1 MAGTLRH
8 TPSPSLP
15 ADAMPVSEPSPTRN
29 NKTWWL
35 LAALATTA
43 VGLYLAWHF
52 WQPLWA
58 WLSPYYEFLTD
69 KDRVKATIKAA
80 GPLAPLL
87 FIAIQALQVILAP
100 IPGEATGFI
109 GGYLFGIP
117 LGLLYSTLGLTLG
130 SLAAFLLGRWLEKR
144 FVTRVVSPET
154 MQRFDF
160 LMERQGALVAFILFL
175 IPGFPKDYLSLI
187 LGLSPMDLW
196 VFLVICTIGR
206 LPGTLMLTLQGAQ
219 VYKGNY
225 WMSFILVGIC
235 VVLAGLTYYF
245 RETLYLWIRRL
256 EEWHR
261 RNHGSK
267 LDKAEE
273 PRK

>member
-1 MAGTLRH
+1 MARNPHH
-8 TPSPSLP
+8 TFGPSANRMHAP
-15 ADAMPVSEPSPTRN
+15 EPSSARIFR
-29 NKTWWL
+29 TWWL
-35 LAALATTA
+35 LAVLVVAAI
-43 VGLYLAWHF
+43 GSYLVWQYWHQI
-52 WQPLWA
+52 WD
-58 WLSPYYEFLTD
+58 WLRPIYEFLTD
-69 KDRVKATIKAA
+69 KDRVKAAIQAA
-80 GPLAPLL
+80 GPLAPVL
-87 FIAIQALQVILAP
+87 FIAIQAFQVILAP

-130 SLAAFLLGRWLEKR
+130 SLAAFLLGRLLEKR

-175 IPGFPKDYLSLI
+175 IPGFPKDYLSFI

-225 WMSFILVGIC
+225 WISLILVGIC
-235 VVLAGLTYYF
+235 VALAALTYYF

-256 EEWHR
+256 EEWHYR
-261 RNHGSK
+261 KNAST

-273 PRK
+273 SRK